1 MKEAAKFKRKRYKKQ
16 ILDKISNLSPKE
28 SKELWKILIYIDK
41 KNEKC
46 EDRSINDLNSLANH
60 FKTHGN
66 PDIIDTAFEEHIST
80 DLHNREQK

>member
-1 MKEAAKFKRKRYKKQ
+1 LIKGKQ
-16 ILDKISNLSPKE
+16 FHFSTPKIDIFPQ
-28 SKELWKILIYIDK
+28 YIDK